1 MVYNEYRN
9 VQNHSTGANESVF
22 CIQLDSIGMTR
33 YEKVCKFIWHICV
46 EDQFDEDLNPER
58 SKEGKRSNEFSC

>member
-1 MVYNEYRN
+1 M
-9 VQNHSTGANESVF
+9 GANESVF
-22 CIQLDSIGMTR
+22 CIQLNSIGMTR